1 MSLQKKYDKVVK
13 LQETLKASPKVASF
27 LDIYKQELLSL
38 FDDAALSVKKPT
50 KKILLDL
57 LDAKQSNLALEL
69 QSAHLKK

>member
-27 LDIYKQELLSL
+27 LDIYKQELFSL
-38 FDDAALSVKKPT
+38 LDGQMST
-50 KKILLDL
+50 KKITKKTLINLLD
-57 LDAKQSNLALEL
+57 DKQSQLALEL